1 VKADTVKE
9 EETFNKA
16 IQLAEKFQISTDHK
30 IPIEEFEQK
39 FSTNVKTGL
48 SNEEAEARLLRDG
61 PNKLSEK
68 KGTHW
73 SILLLK

>member
-1 VKADTVKE
+1 M
-9 EETFNKA
+9 
-16 IQLAEKFQISTDHK
+16 TDHK
-30 IPIEEFEQK
+30 ISIEEFEVK
-39 FSTNVKTGL
+39 FKTNVKLGL
-48 SNEEAEARLLRDG
+48 TNEEAEAKLLADG